1 MKFNEMMTV
10 EELLNLLP
18 SRDEE
23 KFKRNNSINN
33 ILREYLKTV
42 TNKKNPIVYGRVI
55 TKNKRTDSKYLYV
68 IEILYLAT
76 SNDTLSPW
84 EGEYF
89 YHNSVLYQVSNITS
103 SESIIQSID
112 KGDYVKFHLI
122 PCVSEIEVYIK
133 NNFYTFNFNELKKI
147 PSISKAEEKQI
158 LYIAHICDLKCKN
171 GTKVVFPIS
180 DEIES
185 ALSSKV
191 KSILDE
197 KSKAEY
203 ELEEAMQNLDKIQKK
218 SAAEKEYAEKN
229 RDIIQKEVDKLNNDK
244 QRLLDEKENVTRE
257 ISDYEKDLNL
267 KKKSCSKLNQELAAE
282 ENKLQKKREE
292 LISCEKSCRDL
303 QPVIEAARR
312 YKYLSEENEVS
323 SVQDTSTVNL
333 SNNLNDDIANII
345 NALNEQTGWDYPDYI
360 VRSMLLGVRSKQLII
375 LCGEPGSGKTSFA
388 KAFSKVVGYKEAAI
402 IPVQSNWMDS
412 SDLLGYYNP
421 QSEKYVP
428 TQFLEELVECNKLAM
443 MNKDKLFFICLD
455 EMNLSHIEYYFAD
468 FLSALQND
476 RKIRLYDKNSM
487 TLEYFPAIL
496 ELAENI
502 HFIGTINID
511 DTTKNLSP
519 KVVDRS
525 FFIRIENDDR
535 INERMTDSLREVTY
549 NVLKDRLN
557 AHLKSKLSYRF
568 DHALNNIKIDK
579 DDEKSKAAIVNALVL
594 PKFNDEYEPEDVE
607 EFKSLL
613 GEAVVNELNQG
624 DKWYSYW
631 RR

>member
-1 MKFNEMMTV
+1 MIYNEMLTI
-10 EELLNLLP
+10 EELLKKLP

-23 KFKRNNSINN
+23 KLKRNNGINN
-33 ILREYLKTV
+33 VLKEYLKTV
-42 TNKKNPIVYGRVI
+42 TNKRNPIVYGRVI
-55 TKNKRTDSKYLYV
+55 TKNKRSDGKYLYV

-76 SNDTLSPW
+76 SHDTLSPW

-89 YHNSVLYQVSNITS
+89 YHNSVLYQVRNITS
-103 SESIIQSID
+103 SESIIQSINN
-112 KGDYVKFHLI
+112 GDYVKFHLI
-122 PCVSEIEVYIK
+122 PCNSEIEVYVK
-133 NNFYTFNFNELKKI
+133 NNFYTFNFNELRKL
-147 PSISKAEEKQI
+147 PSISDIEEKQ
-158 LYIAHICDLKCKN
+158 LHYVAHICNLNLTDR
-171 GTKVVFPIS
+171 TKVIFPIAA
-180 DEIES
+180 EIEA
-185 ALSSKV
+185 ALSGPV
-191 KSILDE
+191 KALLDE
-197 KSKAEY
+197 KSRAEEEMEEATQKRDKLHNETENFKNEIENLKNEKQKLLDDKAE
-203 ELEEAMQNLDKIQKK
+203 I
-218 SAAEKEYAEKN
+218 
-229 RDIIQKEVDKLNNDK
+229 
-244 QRLLDEKENVTRE
+244 TRK
-257 ISDYEKDLNL
+257 ISDYVKDIKIKQKDSSKLEQEVADKKDELQKIEVKSNLCENTYKNL
-267 KKKSCSKLNQELAAE
+267 K
-282 ENKLQKKREE
+282 
-292 LISCEKSCRDL
+292 
-303 QPVIEAARR
+303 PVIEAARR
-312 YKYLSEENEVS
+312 YKYLCEENEVS
-323 SVQDTSTVNL
+323 SVQDSSIITL
-333 SNNLNDDIANII
+333 SNNLNDDIVNII
-345 NALNEQTGWDYPDYI
+345 KALKEQTGWNYPDYI
-360 VRSMLLGVRSKQLII
+360 VRSMLLGVRSQQLII

-428 TQFLEELVECNKLAM
+428 TQFLEELIECNKLAL
-443 MNKDKLFFICLD
+443 MNKNKLFFICLD

-487 TLEYFPAIL
+487 ILERFPAIL
-496 ELAENI
+496 EIAENI

-525 FFIRIENDDR
+525 FFIRIENNDR
-535 INERMTDSLREVTY
+535 INERMNDFLKGVTY
-549 NVLKDRLN
+549 NFLKARLN
-557 AHLKSKLSYRF
+557 SHLKSKLSYRF
-568 DHALNNIKIDK
+568 DNALNNIKIDE

-607 EFKSLL
+607 EFKTLL